1 MIYSILLVQF
11 TCLTVLFRN
20 LCHGLLW
27 SLTSTS
33 YSMHFFTQSPS
44 FQNTCP
50 YHRSLFCC
58 NTNVMMSSIPNL
70 SLSSLLGNLSF
81 SLTPYRHLSRERTTR
96 ENQATKLHCTQ
107 CTRIQ
112 SAAAAEVAALAEFV
126 LDNLAAFAGVTDLLL
141 ASATSPSL
149 SDIYTIKDRNTQQ
162 IRTIAEYTVHCR
174 HVTNNNRSN
183 WNSSLWSG
191 QTTVNYSCDYL

>member
-1 MIYSILLVQF
+1 
-11 TCLTVLFRN
+11 
-20 LCHGLLW
+20 
-27 SLTSTS
+27 
-33 YSMHFFTQSPS
+33 
-44 FQNTCP
+44 
-50 YHRSLFCC
+50 
-58 NTNVMMSSIPNL
+58 MMSSIPNL

-183 WNSSLWSG
+183 WNSSL
-191 QTTVNYSCDYL
+191 